1 MGAFPPST
9 RTWGAALGVAV
20 LLGLGCARPR
30 ALPSASPLEAGGVF
44 EEVGVASWYGGDDG
58 FAGRPTANGERFDPR
73 ELTCAHRTLPFDT
86 RVEVKNLGSGETVIL
101 RVNDRGPYARGRVL
115 DVSERAARALGMH
128 AAGTA
133 RVRIRSVDAR
143 GNPAPVD
150 PEVLR
155 GNPYTIQVAALADPE
170 GIRRLS
176 QEVRDL
182 GPVSLQEVPGRG
194 VKRVRVGA
202 FARLEDAQRAA
213 LVLARRLEGRG
224 LDPFVTRV
232 R

>member
-9 RTWGAALGVAV
+9 RTWAAALGVV
-20 LLGLGCARPR
+20 LLVSLGCARPR
-30 ALPSASPLEAGGVF
+30 TLPGTPEAGGVY
-44 EEVGVASWYGGDDG
+44 EEEGVASWYGGDDG

-73 ELTCAHRTLPFDT
+73 ELTCAHRTLPFET

-101 RVNDRGPYARGRVL
+101 RVNDRGPYARNRVL

-133 RVRIRSVDAR
+133 RVRIRSVDER
-143 GNPAPVD
+143 GRPAPVD

-176 QEVRDL
+176 QDL
-182 GPVSLQEVPGRG
+182 KDHGPVTLQEVPGRG
-194 VKRVRVGA
+194 VKRVRVGR

-213 LVLARRLEGRG
+213 LDLARRFEGRG